1 MYKVSVIVPIY
12 NKEKTIKKCINSILK
27 QQMDAIEIILIN
39 DGSSD
44 KSGILCD
51 QYAQQN
57 SNIRVIHQE
66 NKGVSS
72 ARNIG
77 IDAANGEYIGFV
89 DCDDDIENMMMFTLY
104 NLAKKYNAD
113 IVSSKFNLNTCNGES
128 GKYTVIDD
136 NKKCIEAYFDGKVE
150 GTACTK
156 IFRNELLKNVRF
168 DSKYKINEDKLFVFK
183 ALEQSQKIILS
194 DHKFYNYYL
203 NNESATHTGSYKK
216 WLDMLYVSDDINEIV
231 NSKYPELIKESIT
244 QQIGVYIMMYRTLIK
259 ARHNEF
265 VDMHDWNN
273 VIDKIKSTRICD
285 LKMEQFT
292 REQRLSYIG
301 IRYFRVVY
309 TILYKV
315 FSSSRLYIKHKKRS
329 YKG

>member
-1 MYKVSVIVPIY
+1 
-12 NKEKTIKKCINSILK
+12 
-27 QQMDAIEIILIN
+27 
-39 DGSSD
+39 
-44 KSGILCD
+44 
-51 QYAQQN
+51 
-57 SNIRVIHQE
+57 
-66 NKGVSS
+66 
-72 ARNIG
+72 
-77 IDAANGEYIGFV
+77 
-89 DCDDDIENMMMFTLY
+89 
-104 NLAKKYNAD
+104 
-113 IVSSKFNLNTCNGES
+113 
-128 GKYTVIDD
+128 
-136 NKKCIEAYFDGKVE
+136 
-150 GTACTK
+150 
-156 IFRNELLKNVRF
+156 
-168 DSKYKINEDKLFVFK
+168 
-183 ALEQSQKIILS
+183 
-194 DHKFYNYYL
+194 
-203 NNESATHTGSYKK
+203 
-216 WLDMLYVSDDINEIV
+216 MLYVSDDINEIV